1 MTIDHEQ
8 SAGVAAVYR
17 LLRLDPPT
25 LSRVDVERLTGV
37 PHERAVRWWRAMG
50 LPEMPEDQVAFRD
63 EDVAMV
69 RRLDQLLG
77 EDVVDEDEVLRLARL
92 MGASFSRLVEAQLE
106 VIDELFTS
114 PDPDGPLHPRRI
126 DGRALAA
133 AADTDIVETLES
145 TLLYVW
151 RRHLLAAI
159 GHRLTLEEEHTDQ
172 AVGFADLSGFTRVSK
187 KATSLEIADII
198 ETFEGVAFDVVSTHG
213 GRIVK
218 LIGDEIMFVTRD
230 VASAVAIGLELIT
243 RLEPLGG
250 MPGVHAGIA
259 FGPTVLVGGDVFGP
273 TVNLASRLTDI
284 ARRNTVA
291 VPRDV
296 ADELGDVPGAEM
308 RRIRRSYDLKGVGRT
323 EVMAIRPR

>member
-1 MTIDHEQ
+1 MTIEREQ

-25 LSRVDVERLTGV
+25 LTRLDIERRTSV
-37 PHERAVRWWRAMG
+37 PHERTLRWWRAMG
-50 LPEMPEDQVAFRD
+50 LPEMPAHEVAFRD
-63 EDVAMV
+63 EDVEMV
-69 RRLDQLLG
+69 RRLDELLG
-77 EDVVDEDEVLRLARL
+77 EDVVDEGEVLRLARL

-126 DGRALAA
+126 DERALAA

-159 GHRLTLEEEHTDQ
+159 GHRLTIEEEHTEQ

-187 KATSLEIADII
+187 KASSLEIAHII
-198 ETFEGVAFDVVSTHG
+198 ETFEGVAFDVVSSHR

-218 LIGDEIMFVTRD
+218 LIGDEVMFVTLD
-230 VASAVAIGLELIT
+230 LDAAVSIGLDLIN
-243 RLEPLGG
+243 RLEPLPN

-259 FGPTVLVGGDVFGP
+259 YGPTVTVGGDVFGP
-273 TVNLASRLTDI
+273 TVNLASRLTDV

-291 VPRDV
+291 VPRAL
-296 ADELGDVPGAEM
+296 ADRLEERGDVDM

-323 EVMAIRPR
+323 EIMAIRPR